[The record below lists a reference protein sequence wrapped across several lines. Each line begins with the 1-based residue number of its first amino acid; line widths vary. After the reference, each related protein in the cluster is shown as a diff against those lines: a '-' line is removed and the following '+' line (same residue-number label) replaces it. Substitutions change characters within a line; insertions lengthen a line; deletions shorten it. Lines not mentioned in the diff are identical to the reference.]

1 VKKDNI
7 VFIRHIKDAIEL
19 IINFTKNYD
28 NKRFVND
35 VLIQSAVVRQIEIIG
50 EAVKNLTPEF
60 KRKYPQI
67 PWRDIIGMRDK
78 LIHQYF
84 GVDLNR
90 VWNVVKKDLAVL
102 KAEIKNILEIESGN

>member
-1 VKKDNI
+1 MKKDNI